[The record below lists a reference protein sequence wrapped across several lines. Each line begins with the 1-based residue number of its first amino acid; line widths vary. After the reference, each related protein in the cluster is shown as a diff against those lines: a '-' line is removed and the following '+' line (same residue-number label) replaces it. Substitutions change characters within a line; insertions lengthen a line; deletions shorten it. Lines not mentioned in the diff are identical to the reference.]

1 MLKQTRETNIAGTT
15 KFNLCFQEVFQQIMT
30 GIADFRRS
38 CSSCWAHFQT
48 TAGDCEIAWRLR
60 LFGGMT

>member
-48 TAGDCEIAWRLR
+48 TAGDCEIA
-60 LFGGMT
+60 